1 MHNKLSKS
9 IMMCRNV
16 QLYNRASNLKVMF
29 PSYVSK
35 LTITESYQTKVT
47 EFRPEL
53 WDLERMIRL
62 CISKRLK
69 IKLQANKINK
79 YAVIGAKSYKTDFLT
94 NTERVSRYSSICLTV
109 CMRELFF
116 DEVSWNEVFVGLA
129 SERAI
134 GSFVFT
140 RVDRLGYE
148 VLAGVDEITFR
159 RLVFLFGKLTDFF
172 SDNSTFVSDR
182 FLDEHF
188 SGFLKMI

>member
-1 MHNKLSKS
+1 M
-9 IMMCRNV
+9 
-16 QLYNRASNLKVMF
+16 
-29 PSYVSK
+29 
-35 LTITESYQTKVT
+35 T

-53 WDLERMIRL
+53 CDLERIMRL

-94 NTERVSRYSSICLTV
+94 KTERVSRYSSICLTV
-109 CMRELFF
+109 CMREMLLT
-116 DEVSWNEVFVGLA
+116 DVWNEVFVGLA
-129 SERAI
+129 SESAF

-159 RLVFLFGKLTDFF
+159 RLVFLFGKLTDVFLG
-172 SDNSTFVSDR
+172 DSTFVSDW

-188 SGFLKMI
+188 